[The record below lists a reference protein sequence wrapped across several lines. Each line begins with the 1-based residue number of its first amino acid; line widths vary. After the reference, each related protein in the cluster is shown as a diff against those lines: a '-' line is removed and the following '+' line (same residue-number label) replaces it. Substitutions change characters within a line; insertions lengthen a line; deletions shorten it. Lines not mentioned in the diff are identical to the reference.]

1 MCKLPVSESLK
12 DNESTMIHKFELA
25 GLGKAPFVF
34 IGFSESV
41 HNNGDGTTKAGSSCD
56 YCATSIRYVFWCRS
70 ADGKEFKVGCDC
82 IHKVGGAGL
91 IRMISKAERELKD
104 AKNKVIRERKAA
116 NKIAKLEAARKNI
129 SKVAGLLASKPHPNK
144 FYANEGKTL
153 FHYVKWNLDN
163 GNELGACYVERALN
177 GKL

>member
-1 MCKLPVSESLK
+1 
-12 DNESTMIHKFELA
+12 
-25 GLGKAPFVF
+25 
-34 IGFSESV
+34 
-41 HNNGDGTTKAGSSCD
+41 
-56 YCATSIRYVFWCRS
+56 
-70 ADGKEFKVGCDC
+70 
-82 IHKVGGAGL
+82 
-91 IRMISKAERELKD
+91 MISKAERELKD